1 MEVLYIYSV
10 YTEMLPLAALDCK
23 VAPLK
28 PMTKPRL
35 ELAGA
40 VLALR
45 LTQNLTLVLGLLM
58 QAIIPTAWM
67 YCGGA

>member
-1 MEVLYIYSV
+1 
-10 YTEMLPLAALDCK
+10 
-23 VAPLK
+23 
-28 PMTKPRL
+28 MTKPWL